1 MSFLSIEI
9 ILEKRN
15 STIERCQVDDTLYTV
30 VNMAFHKVVAVERS
44 NLTSLVANTKKLVS
58 YLKSPKRS
66 NPDWTVF
73 KFGQRWR
80 ETFEETLPQARL
92 NM

>member
-1 MSFLSIEI
+1 M
-9 ILEKRN
+9 
-15 STIERCQVDDTLYTV
+15 DDSLYTV
-30 VNMAFHKVVAVERS
+30 VNMAFHKVVTVERS
-44 NLTSLVANTKKLVS
+44 NLTSLVANTRKLVS

-66 NPDWTVF
+66 NPDWSVF

-80 ETFEETLPQARL
+80 ETFEETRAQARL

>member
-1 MSFLSIEI
+1 M
-9 ILEKRN
+9 
-15 STIERCQVDDTLYTV
+15 YTV

-44 NLTSLVANTKKLVS
+44 NLTSLVANTRKLVS

-66 NPDWTVF
+66 NPDWSVF
-73 KFGQRWR
+73 KFDQRWR
-80 ETFEETLPQARL
+80 ETFEETQTQARL